1 VHGRHRC
8 GQSSPPGA
16 DRSGPNPTADHGH
29 QSDHFVCSK
38 EYHAHELQRQR
49 RDQLRRREHDA
60 GAASSVEHR
69 DQGLDQDHRV
79 LVFLAAV
86 AAVAVTSLLVGQDEN
101 TGVDPFSALDALR
114 YITILSIGYM
124 LARGLAKSGSR
135 ANDTS

>member
-1 VHGRHRC
+1 M
-8 GQSSPPGA
+8 S
-16 DRSGPNPTADHGH
+16 TET
-29 QSDHFVCSK
+29 K
-38 EYHAHELQRQR
+38 
-49 RDQLRRREHDA
+49 
-60 GAASSVEHR
+60 ASTKTTEFF
-69 DQGLDQDHRV
+69 
-79 LVFLAAV
+79 VFLAAV